1 MKTPFCAPIGAL
13 FLTLPLAC
21 GPAAPASKTPGDPGG
36 LGGSAVVAEG
46 AAPDL
51 SPVAAPSDLF
61 LVGRLKNPAA
71 TMDVASSW
79 AKLPM
84 DWRRE
89 LTKAEPGVDQVLH
102 WDAPVEVAAALD
114 PSGRGDVPQPFAVV
128 SVGLRGLQP
137 ALDMVRRGGE
147 SVRQVRAG
155 VYRVGR
161 GSPSCAMAASVGTA
175 PARLVCGD
183 REEDVDALLPYVT
196 RGLPTENLGNA
207 DVRIEVRAEPWR
219 KRYAAELRQ
228 AKTLATPFVL
238 RKMSLDDA
246 RFDRPLADAVHALT
260 DEALAVVED
269 IDILRLDA
277 TINKGRGTAEAS
289 FFAKFR
295 GSNSWVVSSLAETS
309 ARASTAPDAFFR
321 LPKDATAASYTVGAD
336 PKRAE
341 PIRRNLAELLDG
353 FLAHAKVPK
362 RLRDQTVAL
371 LDESWTTQSGSVYA
385 RGEIPVAARKSEK
398 SSDLQREQ
406 MRTGLGWHIAAV
418 DEPLKKYKTYFDR
431 IVKLYGDR
439 ELRKLVEKEAHIKPK
454 EWPKV
459 RARGGKGL
467 PAGSV
472 VYELTVPG
480 EMFMDY
486 PDGGGPAKPGKPL
499 AAVLILMPDGDR
511 TWFGVSAD
519 EKHLIDRLNAA
530 KKADGASTLASREGL
545 AQMKSNKAVS
555 QGFLTLMTVLGSVR
569 SGMMGFAGRSN
580 DAHSGLRAKEIE
592 RMFNAMP
599 HHGET
604 PMLTSFMVTK
614 GSAPTLSWSM
624 TVPKAVFTDLGA
636 LGPAIGAAAMSGGPL
651 ATPKTSPPMPVPRRP

>member
-1 MKTPFCAPIGAL
+1 MKSLFRAPLGAL
-13 FLTLPLAC
+13 ALSLPLAC
-21 GPAAPASKTPGDPGG
+21 GPGAPSSKTPADPGAP
-36 LGGSAVVAEG
+36 GGNAVVAEG
-46 AAPDL
+46 DAPDL
-51 SPVAAPSDLF
+51 SPVAAPGDLF

-71 TMDVASSW
+71 VMDVVSSW
-79 AKLPM
+79 AKLPI

-89 LTKAEPGVDQVLH
+89 LSKAEPGVDQVLH
-102 WDAPVEVAAALD
+102 WDAPVEVAVALD

-147 SVRQVRAG
+147 SVRQIRAG

-161 GSPSCAMAASVGTA
+161 GSPNCAMAAAVGAA

-183 REEDVDALLPYVT
+183 REEDVDALLAYAT
-196 RGLPTENLGNA
+196 RGLPNENLGTA
-207 DVRIEVRAEPWR
+207 DMRIEVRAEPWR
-219 KRYAAELRQ
+219 RRYAAELRQ

-260 DEALAVVED
+260 DEALGLVED
-269 IDILRLDA
+269 IDIVRMDA
-277 TINKGRGTAEAS
+277 SMNKGRGVAEAT

-295 GSNSWVVSSLAETS
+295 GSNSWVVTTLAETS
-309 ARASTAPDAFFR
+309 ARANTAPEAFFR

-362 RLRDQTVAL
+362 RLRDQSVAL
-371 LDESWTTQSGSVYA
+371 LDESWTTESGSVYA
-385 RGEIPVAARKSEK
+385 RGEIPAAATRSEK

-406 MRTGLGWHIAAV
+406 MRVGVGWHIAAIE
-418 DEPLKKYKTYFDR
+418 EPMKKYKGYFDR
-431 IVKLYGDR
+431 VLKLYGDR
-439 ELRKLVEKEAHIKPK
+439 QLRSLVEKEAHIKAN
-454 EWPKV
+454 EWPKL
-459 RARGGKGL
+459 RARGGRGL

-472 VYELTVPG
+472 VYELTIPG

-486 PDGGGPAKPGKPL
+486 PDDGGAAKPGKPMS
-499 AAVLILMPDGDR
+499 AVLILVPDGNR

-519 EKHLIDRLNAA
+519 EKHLTDRLNAA
-530 KKADGASTLASREGL
+530 KKADAASTLASREGL
-545 AQMKSNKAVS
+545 AQMKSRKAVS
-555 QGFLTLMTVLGSVR
+555 QGFLSLMTVLGSVR
-569 SGMMGFAGRSN
+569 SGMSGFMG
-580 DAHSGLRAKEIE
+580 SGASKEVE
-592 RMFNAMP
+592 RVFNSMP

-604 PMLTSFMVTK
+604 PMLTSFTVTK
-614 GSAPTLSWSM
+614 GSAPTMHWTM
-624 TVPKAVFTDLGA
+624 TVPKEVFADLGS
-636 LGPAIGAAAMSGGPL
+636 LGPALGAAAMGGGPF
-651 ATPKTSPPMPVPRRP
+651 ATKTAPMPPPDH